1 MTHFVPDIVLLKNL
15 VEWDPS
21 VSLFEHVGSLYYP
34 LRLRP
39 RVYCTPHTHVPLL
52 GLGLVPGTW
61 CTPVLLDG
69 ATGRQARVV
78 LVMSTQTHLTTR
90 SLDSYIDSNTPL
102 RSGRRPVG
110 YSATVCIAQLGLS
123 WVNSM

>member
-52 GLGLVPGTW
+52 GAGLGPGYLVYSCTAAGW
-61 CTPVLLDG
+61 CN
-69 ATGRQARVV
+69 RQ
-78 LVMSTQTHLTTR
+78 
-90 SLDSYIDSNTPL
+90 
-102 RSGRRPVG
+102 
-110 YSATVCIAQLGLS
+110 
-123 WVNSM
+123 